1 MVQTNPFE
9 SFPSRAYLEK
19 YYSYV
24 GDENGAMLRA
34 LADFGRRFEPRFDR
48 FVEVGGGP
56 SIVPILALCAALDRS
71 PGSMTF
77 MDISQKNLDEAAL
90 WLDHDAVAFDYT
102 AVLSWLEGEHRV
114 AMSDIERLAMS
125 TTWSFPVVDLRKP
138 LADWMTQSFDT
149 ISSHFFAESATS
161 DYETFITF
169 LKRIADLGAPE
180 ATVFLSFMRRSQG
193 YSVAGIDFPAVWVD
207 EETLPDLLATAG
219 LHLLDAQYVTTNAE
233 IPPTRPGY
241 DGMVFVGGVL
251 SNVAAA
257 ATQQRK
263 QAVAAR

>member
-9 SFPSRAYLEK
+9 SFPSRPYLEK

-34 LADFGRRFEPRFDR
+34 LADFARRLEPRFDR

-56 SIVPILALCAALDRS
+56 SIVPILALSAALGRGPES
-71 PGSMTF
+71 VTF

-90 WLDHDAVAFDYT
+90 WLDHNAVAFDYT
-102 AVLSWLEGEHRV
+102 AVLNWLEGEYGV
-114 AMSDIERLAMS
+114 AMSDIERLAGVGA
-125 TTWSFPVVDLRKP
+125 WSYPLVDLRKP
-138 LADWMTQSFDT
+138 LADWMFQAFDT
-149 ISSHFFAESATS
+149 VSSHFFAESATS

-219 LHLLDAQYVTTNAE
+219 LHLLDAQYVTTSAE
-233 IPPTRPGY
+233 TPPTRPGY

-257 ATQQRK
+257 ATPQPE
-263 QAVAAR
+263 QAVAVR